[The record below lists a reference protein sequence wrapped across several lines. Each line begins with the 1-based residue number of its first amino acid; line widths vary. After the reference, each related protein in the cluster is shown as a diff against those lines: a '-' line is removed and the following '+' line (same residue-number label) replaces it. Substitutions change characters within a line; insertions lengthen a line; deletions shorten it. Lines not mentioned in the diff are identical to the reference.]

1 MDGNSMIKSG
11 RVSVTLRHGLIASAG
26 PVDVAECGRGPHSRL
41 KDLGAGRHQASSTEM
56 VEVPRLGPRFGV
68 DVDGLDDVVDVPR
81 PTVGVIVDPS

>member
-1 MDGNSMIKSG
+1 
-11 RVSVTLRHGLIASAG
+11 
-26 PVDVAECGRGPHSRL
+26 
-41 KDLGAGRHQASSTEM
+41 M